1 MSAPHNYAAS
11 GPCRV
16 REELEVWHDERR
28 QRPIPCR
35 HYLPQGIARTPLI
48 LFSHGLGG
56 DRDNGERWLRHWASH
71 GYRGLALQHAGS
83 DAAVMAGSP
92 MALRRALTAATTP
105 EQSLAR
111 LADLGFVLDEV
122 WRRQATDPAWAGV
135 DLERVGLAGH
145 SYGAVTTQAMAGER
159 RAYGPPVAEPR
170 LRAFLGLSPSAR
182 GEEAPLNARFAG
194 IRRPFFCITGT
205 RDDGIGL
212 HDISAADRTV
222 PYRHMPGGDKFLLV
236 LDGAAHMP
244 LAGNPGSRHV
254 LPPRAVTAIQGA
266 SLAFWEAT
274 LGGRQAARTW
284 LCQDFPSTLVPGD
297 TWECK

>member
-35 HYLPQGIARTPLI
+35 HYLPQGVARTPLI

-122 WRRQATDPAWAGV
+122 WRRQAADPAWAGV

-222 PYRHMPGGDKFLLV
+222 PFRHMPGGDKFLLV

-254 LPPRAVTAIQGA
+254 LPPRAATAIQGA

-274 LGGRQAARTW
+274 LGRRQAARTW

>member
-35 HYLPQGIARTPLI
+35 HYLPQGVARTPLI

-122 WRRQATDPAWAGV
+122 WRRQAADPAWAGV

-159 RAYGPPVAEPR
+159 RAYGPPVVEPR

-254 LPPRAVTAIQGA
+254 LPPRAATAIQGA
-266 SLAFWEAT
+266 SLAFWEVT

>member
-1 MSAPHNYAAS
+1 MSVPHNYAAS

-35 HYLPQGIARTPLI
+35 HYLPQGVARTPLI

-71 GYRGLALQHAGS
+71 GYRGLVLQHAGS

-222 PYRHMPGGDKFLLV
+222 PFRHMPGGDKFLLV

-254 LPPRAVTAIQGA
+254 LPPRAATAIQGA
-266 SLAFWEAT
+266 SLAFWEAA
-274 LGGRQAARTW
+274 LGGSQAARTW
-284 LCQDFPSTLVPGD
+284 LCRDFPSTLVPGD

>member
-1 MSAPHNYAAS
+1 MSVPHNYAAS

-28 QRPIPCR
+28 QRSIPCR
-35 HYLPQGIARTPLI
+35 HYLPQGVARTPLI

-122 WRRQATDPAWAGV
+122 WRRQAADPAWAGV

-159 RAYGPPVAEPR
+159 RAYGPPVVEPR

-194 IRRPFFCITGT
+194 IQRPFFCITGT

-254 LPPRAVTAIQGA
+254 LPPRAATAIQGA

-274 LGGRQAARTW
+274 LSGRQAARTW

>member
-1 MSAPHNYAAS
+1 MSVPHNYAAS

-35 HYLPQGIARTPLI
+35 HYLPQGVAHTPLI

-71 GYRGLALQHAGS
+71 GYRGLVLQHAGS

-254 LPPRAVTAIQGA
+254 LPPRVAMAIQGA

-284 LCQDFPSTLVPGD
+284 LCRDFPSTLVPGD

>member
-35 HYLPQGIARTPLI
+35 HYLPQGVARTPLI

-71 GYRGLALQHAGS
+71 GYRGLALQHTGS

-122 WRRQATDPAWAGV
+122 WRRQASDPAWAGV
-135 DLERVGLAGH
+135 DLECVGLAGH

-222 PYRHMPGGDKFLLV
+222 PFRHMPGGDKFLLV

-254 LPPRAVTAIQGA
+254 LPPRAAMAIQGA
-266 SLAFWEAT
+266 SQAFWEAT

>member
-35 HYLPQGIARTPLI
+35 HYLPQGVARTPLI

-122 WRRQATDPAWAGV
+122 WRRQSADQAWDGV

-182 GEEAPLNARFAG
+182 GEEAPLNDRFAG

-254 LPPRAVTAIQGA
+254 LPPRAATAIQGA

>member
-1 MSAPHNYAAS
+1 MSAPHHYAAS

-35 HYLPQGIARTPLI
+35 HYLPQGVARTPLI

-56 DRDNGERWLRHWASH
+56 DRDNGERWLCHWASH

-122 WRRQATDPAWAGV
+122 WRRQAADPAWAGV

-182 GEEAPLNARFAG
+182 GEEAPLNARFSG
-194 IRRPFFCITGT
+194 IRCPFFCITGT

-222 PYRHMPGGDKFLLV
+222 PFRHMPGGDKFLLV

>member
-71 GYRGLALQHAGS
+71 GYRGLALQHTGS

-122 WRRQATDPAWAGV
+122 WRRQAADPAWAGV

-159 RAYGPPVAEPR
+159 RAYGPPVVEPR